1 MDFEQCE
8 YMISEHWLPAIF
20 NGDFS
25 GLDEDDETRLEN
37 FLNFVQEQHG
47 SGHWSCDDELEEF
60 ARCEISN
67 LHAYCTKL
75 IYNAIR

>member
-1 MDFEQCE
+1 MDFEQYE

-47 SGHWSCDDELEEF
+47 AGHWSCEDELEEF

-67 LHAYCTKL
+67 LHANCTKL